1 MKKPDKPYKD
11 FPLFPHQCGQWVKK
25 INGKLW
31 YFGVW
36 ADPDGALERYRRE
49 IQDIRAGR
57 DPRRQAAIATA
68 GSVSLVDLVNAFLTA
83 KETLVTAGRLSQ
95 KMFAQ
100 YRDACKVLIEHFGRT
115 VHIDQLTPQDFS
127 GLIAAFPKTWGLSMI
142 GGTVGR
148 IRSVFLYAH
157 AMELID
163 KPVRFGA
170 EFRKPRKS
178 EQRIERSGKIAA
190 RGRLHFE
197 AEECLAL
204 LDATKSTTMKACI
217 LLGLNGG
224 FGNTDCS
231 TLTKTS
237 VDLAKGWIDFPRP
250 KTGIERR
257 VPLWPETC
265 AKLQKMLEQ
274 RAMPSQAGLDDRV
287 FLTREGTPLVWDR
300 IDGEG
305 QDQKYVSQNN
315 LTLTFGRLLRKCG
328 LHKAG
333 HNFYSLRRTFETVA
347 GATKDQVAVDLI
359 MGHEDSSMA
368 AVYRQGVDDVR
379 LTAVVEY
386 VRKWLFGTSFMASA
400 SVADVESD

>member
-1 MKKPDKPYKD
+1 MKKPEKPYHE
-11 FPLFPHQCGQWVKK
+11 FPLFAHQCGQWVKK

-36 ADPDGALERYRRE
+36 ADPDAALERYHKE
-49 IQDIRAGR
+49 ISEIRAGR
-57 DPRRQAAIATA
+57 NPRRQYQIA
-68 GSVSLVDLVNAFLTA
+68 GCNLVDVVNAFLTA

-95 KMFAQ
+95 KMFSQ
-100 YRDACKVLIEHFGRT
+100 YRDACKVLIDHFGRT
-115 VHIDQLTPQDFS
+115 VAIDQLTPQDFS

-190 RGRLHFE
+190 RGRLYFE
-197 AEECLAL
+197 AEECRTL
-204 LDATKSTTMKACI
+204 LDATKNTTMKACI

-231 TLTKTS
+231 TLTRTS
-237 VDLAKGWIDFPRP
+237 VDLVKGWIDFPRP

-257 VPLWPETC
+257 VPLWPETS
-265 AKLQKMLEQ
+265 AMLQTVIET
-274 RAMPSQAGLDDRV
+274 RAIPSQAGLDDRV

-300 IDGEG
+300 LINEG
-305 QDQKYVSQNN
+305 QKYQSQNN

-328 LHKAG
+328 LHKSG

-359 MGHEDSSMA
+359 MGHEDGSMA

-379 LTAVVEY
+379 LTAVVEH
-386 VRKWLFGTSFMASA
+386 VRKWFFPNG
-400 SVADVESD
+400 EGK